1 MPLLVQLAQRLLL
14 MCGVVFG
21 VMTIMFVLSRV
32 LPASPAELMLG
43 GRPSL
48 EMIKN
53 VEAELGLD
61 QPLPNQYI
69 RFISEAV
76 RGDFGNSLLTQRPV
90 LTEVRERLGATFELT
105 TLAIVLVLL
114 IGLPIGILSAVRQ
127 NSVLDNAARTVAVAG
142 VAIPSFI
149 LAMSLQILFY
159 GVLGWLP
166 LQGRVD
172 ASIALDNP
180 IKSVTGL
187 FLVDSLLTGNW
198 EGFSNAAAHIVLPLV
213 TLTIL
218 LLSTVTRITR
228 NMMIEVLKEEYIR
241 TAFAYGLPKRAI
253 YYRYALKA
261 TFIPILTVVGLTY
274 GQLLGGAVVVEHVFD
289 WPGLGSFLVS
299 SIAQNDYP
307 ASLGAT
313 LFLAGIY
320 LLVNLIV
327 DLLYAVVDPRL
338 RTA

>member
-1 MPLLVQLAQRLLL
+1 MVMHLAQRLL
-14 MCGVVFG
+14 MIVGVVLG

-32 LPASPAELMLG
+32 LPASPAQLMLG

-48 EMIKN
+48 EMIAKA
-53 VEAELGLD
+53 EAELGLD
-61 QPLPNQYI
+61 KPLAIQYLN
-69 RFISEAV
+69 FIGDAM
-76 RGDFGNSLLTQRPV
+76 RGEFGNSLLTKRPV
-90 LTEVRERLGATFELT
+90 LAEVRERLGATFELT
-105 TLAIVLVLL
+105 TLAIMLVLL
-114 IGLPIGILSAVRQ
+114 IGVPIGILSAVRQ
-127 NSVLDNAARTVAVAG
+127 NSMPDNVARTVSVAG
-142 VAIPSFI
+142 VAMPSFI

-172 ASIALDNP
+172 PLILLDNP
-180 IKSVTGL
+180 ITPITGL
-187 FLVDSLLTGNW
+187 FLIDALLTGNW
-198 EGFSNAAAHIVLPLV
+198 EGFSSALAHIILPLL

-218 LLSTVTRITR
+218 LLATITRITR
-228 NMMIEVLKEEYIR
+228 NVMVDVLKEEYIR
-241 TAFAYGLPKRAI
+241 TAFAYGLPKSAI

-261 TFIPILTVVGLTY
+261 TLIPILTIVGLTY
-274 GQLLGGAVVVEHVFD
+274 GQLLGGAVVVEYIFD

-327 DLLYAVVDPRL
+327 DLLYAVADPRL
-338 RTA
+338 RTS

>member
-1 MPLLVQLAQRLLL
+1 MVVQLVQRLLL
-14 MCGVVFG
+14 LIGVVFG
-21 VMTIMFVLSRV
+21 VITIMFLLSRV

-48 EMIKN
+48 EMVEK

-61 QPLPNQYI
+61 KPLPVQYFA
-69 RFISEAV
+69 FIGNAM
-76 RGDFGNSLLTQRPV
+76 RGEFGNSLLTQRPV
-90 LTEVRERLGATFELT
+90 LLEVRERLGATFELT

-114 IGLPIGILSAVRQ
+114 IGLPVGILSAVRQ
-127 NSVLDNAARTVAVAG
+127 NSMLDNVARTIAVAG

-159 GVLGWLP
+159 GALGWLP

-172 ASIALDNP
+172 SSIVLDNP
-180 IKSVTGL
+180 IRSVTGL
-187 FLVDSLLTGNW
+187 YLVDALLTGNW
-198 EGFSNAAAHIVLPLV
+198 EGFMSAAAHIALPLV

-228 NMMIEVLKEEYIR
+228 NMMVEVLKEEYIR
-241 TAFAYGLPKRAI
+241 TAFAYGLPKSAI

-261 TFIPILTVVGLTY
+261 TLIPILTIVGLTY
-274 GQLLGGAVVVEHVFD
+274 GQLLGGAVVVEYVFD